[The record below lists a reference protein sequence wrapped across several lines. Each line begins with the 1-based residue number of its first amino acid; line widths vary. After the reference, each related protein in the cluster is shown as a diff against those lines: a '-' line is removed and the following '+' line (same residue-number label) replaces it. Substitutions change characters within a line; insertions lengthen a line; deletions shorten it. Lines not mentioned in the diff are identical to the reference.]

1 MKQLLT
7 YVFTLLYFPQ
17 PATIRKRAIKEIKM
31 KQVFK
36 AYVYQDNRCFIG
48 EIDGVN
54 INTNIPEIKNTPIEF
69 YANSKQEL
77 LADMVKFL
85 KGTGRTGVLRVA
97 N

>member
-1 MKQLLT
+1 MHSAQ
-7 YVFTLLYFPQ
+7 
-17 PATIRKRAIKEIKM
+17 AIRKGTFKEIKM
-31 KQVFK
+31 AQVFK

-48 EIDGVN
+48 EIEGVN
-54 INTNIPEIKNTPIEF
+54 INTNIVEIKNTPIEF

>member
-1 MKQLLT
+1 MT
-7 YVFTLLYFPQ
+7 
-17 PATIRKRAIKEIKM
+17 
-31 KQVFK
+31 QVFK

-48 EIDGVN
+48 EIDGIN
-54 INTNIPEIKNTPIEF
+54 INTNIPEIKNTPVEF
-69 YANSKQEL
+69 YASSKQEL

>member
-1 MKQLLT
+1 
-7 YVFTLLYFPQ
+7 VGIF
-17 PATIRKRAIKEIKM
+17 KEINM
-31 KQVFK
+31 TQVFK

-48 EIDGVN
+48 EIDGIN
-54 INTNIPEIKNTPIEF
+54 INTNIAEIKNTPIEF
-69 YANSKQEL
+69 YASSKQEL

>member
-1 MKQLLT
+1 MS
-7 YVFTLLYFPQ
+7 
-17 PATIRKRAIKEIKM
+17 
-31 KQVFK
+31 QVFK

-48 EIDGVN
+48 EIEGVN
-54 INTNIPEIKNTPIEF
+54 INTNIAEIKNTPVEF
-69 YANSKQEL
+69 YASSKKEL